1 MQHFIGVVADDT
13 TGANDIGIMFRR
25 GGYSAKVYFYS
36 EDQTYKMDTNVVI
49 VDTDSRLDPPEES
62 YKKVY
67 NATKKLKE
75 AGCKTFYNKTCSVF
89 RGNIG
94 VEFDAMLDALE
105 EDFAVISLAF
115 PLNERKTV
123 HGIHTVHGKR
133 LELSEFAKDPVHP
146 TTESSLVSILQKQ
159 TTRLVSFIDITIVRQ
174 GAARLKEEIEKKK
187 QEFNYCIIDSET
199 QKDLQIVAEA
209 IKDFQ
214 VICGSS
220 AIGEELPHY
229 YSEQP
234 IPIAVADTNIES
246 DQGVLVVAGSLTPQ
260 TKSQILFLENKGV
273 KQIIIDSRQLI
284 ASPND
289 LEETR
294 KIVDRATSILLTGND
309 VLIMPNNSDE
319 VVKETKSIGE
329 EKGYTPLETSKVVS
343 AMLAEI
349 TTEIV
354 RRISLKKLIVAG
366 GDTSGTVIRR
376 LHLKGNYILEEVD
389 IGVPSI
395 QAMGEDMLM
404 VLKSGSFGKE
414 SFLMDAINHLRNL
427 TLVTK

>member
-36 EDQTYKMDTNVVI
+36 EEQAYKMDTNVVI
-49 VDTDSRLDPPEES
+49 VDTDSRLDSPEVS
-62 YKKVY
+62 YNKVY
-67 NATKKLKE
+67 NATEKLKE

-105 EDFAVISLAF
+105 EEFAVISLAY
-115 PLNERKTV
+115 PLNGRKTV
-123 HGIHTVHGKR
+123 HGIHTVHGKK
-133 LELSEFAKDPVHP
+133 LEQSEFAKDPVHP

-159 TTRLVSFIDITIVRQ
+159 TARLVSFIDIDVVRQ
-174 GAARLKEEIEKKK
+174 GPARLTEEIEKKK
-187 QEFNYCIIDSET
+187 RESNYCIIDSET
-199 QKDLQIVAEA
+199 QQDLQIVAEA
-209 IKDFQ
+209 IKDIR

-220 AIGEELPHY
+220 ALGEELPHY

-234 IPIAVADTNIES
+234 IPTEIDDIKIENN
-246 DQGVLVVAGSLTPQ
+246 QGVLVVAGSLTPQ
-260 TKSQILFLENKGV
+260 TKSQILFLKNKEIE
-273 KQIIIDSRQLI
+273 QIIIDSRQLI
-284 ASPND
+284 SSND
-289 LEETR
+289 LAEIRE
-294 KIVDRATSILLTGND
+294 IVEQATSILLTGND
-309 VLIMPNNSDE
+309 VLIMPNNRDE
-319 VVKETKSIGE
+319 VVKETKRIGE
-329 EKGYTPLETSKVVS
+329 EKGYTPLETSKMVS

-349 TTEIV
+349 TAEIV
-354 RRISLKKLIVAG
+354 QQISLKKLIVAG
-366 GDTSGTVIRR
+366 GDTSGTVIRKLR
-376 LHLKGNYILEEVD
+376 LEGNYILEEVD

-395 QAMGEDMLM
+395 RAMGEDMFM

-414 SFLMDAINHLRNL
+414 SFLMDAIDHLRNL